1 MSFASSLAS
10 QLVLAPIALPALA
23 APLAVLLMLRRRAAG
38 VAVSFASCVAVLGV
52 AIALLVLS
60 ADGTVRTY
68 EVGDWPAPFGIVLVL
83 DRLSAIMLTRRR
95 WL

>member
-52 AIALLVLS
+52 AIALLVLHELS
-60 ADGTVRTY
+60 QHRGDL
-68 EVGDWPAPFGIVLVL
+68 VGVVVQVLLATACALPLPFHLF
-83 DRLSAIMLTRRR
+83 
-95 WL
+95 